1 MSALLASIETF
12 NLGQKVQTSFGPGI
26 ISAISR
32 IDSIIY
38 VTLSK
43 KADGLYLFRPEQ
55 VEALGGKDETIKN

>member
-32 IDSIIY
+32 VDSIIY
-38 VTLSK
+38 VILSK
-43 KADGLYLFRPEQ
+43 RADGLYLFRPEQ
-55 VEALGGKDETIKN
+55 VEAVNGRDDATGK